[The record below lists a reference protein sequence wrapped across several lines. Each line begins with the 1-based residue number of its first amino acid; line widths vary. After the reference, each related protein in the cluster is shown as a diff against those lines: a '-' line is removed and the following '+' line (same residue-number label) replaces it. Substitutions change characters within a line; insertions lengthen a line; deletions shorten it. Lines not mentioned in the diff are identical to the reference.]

1 VIRAPTALPR
11 IVLHEL
17 VHANQHYGK
26 VDSLLAECVKEG
38 ICDFVVTLLLGP
50 HDSTHYTYGR
60 QNETALWERFAK
72 EMDTQN
78 YSNWLCEGT
87 NAKDR
92 PADLGYFIGHQIC
105 AAYFA
110 ARGDVPAAVGEM
122 LHVTDFRAFLSESQY
137 EGSAAVYTAII

>member
-1 VIRAPTALPR
+1 
-11 IVLHEL
+11 